1 MKKNKNEAAAEENA
15 NIRTAD
21 KIRGSEKT
29 DGELSFKKVLYGFDP
44 DEVTAFISELREAHE
59 NSARIH
65 ESKLSSLKEELIL
78 SNRERDYNGRE
89 LKKLRSKLGTP
100 EEKAS
105 DDGKISEY
113 EAVIAKLRE
122 ELELAKEE
130 NYRLTEE
137 IGNDALISN
146 GKFADLEAENR
157 ELSVQLEAI
166 RRENGELAASVQ
178 RYDSLYEEYSA
189 LMSKAEQ
196 LGSELEAKNAE
207 ADGLREEVIKK
218 TEEIKSLYAENG
230 EIAKRSAELEVRNG
244 VLSRQVTETQELVER
259 LREENITQAH
269 ESAEKISEIENEQAK
284 FRVAAQKEA
293 QLREYYVGRAELTL
307 SELTKQIEQIRQS
320 LGTQAEE

>member
-1 MKKNKNEAAAEENA
+1 MKKNKNEAPTQENKD
-15 NIRTAD
+15 IRTAE

-44 DEVTAFISELREAHE
+44 EEVTAFISELREAHE

-65 ESKLSSLKEELIL
+65 ESKLSSLKEELVL

-89 LKKLRSKLGTP
+89 LKKLRSKLGTSG
-100 EEKAS
+100 EKTP
-105 DDGKISEY
+105 DDGKSAEY

-137 IGNDALISN
+137 IGNDVLISN
-146 GKFADLEAENR
+146 GKFADLEAGNR
-157 ELSVQLEAI
+157 ELAVQVEAL
-166 RRENGELAASVQ
+166 RRENSELSASVQ

-196 LGSELEAKNAE
+196 LGSELETKTSE
-207 ADGLREEVIKK
+207 ADGLREEVLKK
-218 TEEIKSLYAENG
+218 TEEIKTLYAENG
-230 EIAKRSAELEVRNG
+230 EIAKKAAELEVRNG
-244 VLSRQVTETQELVER
+244 VLSRQVTETQELCER
-259 LREENITQAH
+259 LREENVTQAH
-269 ESAEKISEIENEQAK
+269 ESAEKISEIENEQARL
-284 FRVAAQKEA
+284 RVAAQKEA